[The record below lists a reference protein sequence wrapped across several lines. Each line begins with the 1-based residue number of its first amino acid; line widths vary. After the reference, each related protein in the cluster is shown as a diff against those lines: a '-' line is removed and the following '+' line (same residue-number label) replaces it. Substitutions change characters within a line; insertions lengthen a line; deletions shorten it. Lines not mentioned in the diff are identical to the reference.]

1 MAMSAAIE
9 RRLNRHASAALIGGV
24 FFTLSVLF
32 YMSMCNMPCDDRTY
46 AMDADVWRRSKN
58 KAFWS
63 DNFLAPSR
71 DLQAK
76 LAILIISAPGNI
88 HERATIRETW
98 LKSVNTKTVLARF
111 VIGTASLDSQGK
123 DKIQREALVHKD
135 ILTLEGIAD
144 SYQEL
149 TLKVLEAF
157 KWLDTN
163 VDFQYALKVDDD
175 SYVRTSNVIA
185 ELEHKPKD
193 RLYWGFF
200 DGRAHVKTSGQWKET
215 NWILCDT
222 YLPYARGGG
231 YVLSSDLVHFIA
243 HNYLLLETFVS
254 EDVSVGTWLSPLKIY
269 RHHDQ
274 RFDTEYI
281 SRGCS
286 NSYLITHKQS
296 VLKLREL
303 HKNFQTTGKLCTTEV
318 VERASY
324 EYNWNFPPSKCC
336 IRPSSGVRKP
346 GVRPKQPGL

>member
-1 MAMSAAIE
+1 MAMSAAME

-32 YMSMCNMPCDDRTY
+32 YMSMCNMPCEDRTY

-58 KAFWS
+58 RAFWS
-63 DNFLAPSR
+63 DSILAPSR
-71 DLQAK
+71 DLQAR
-76 LAILIISAPGNI
+76 LVILIISAPGNI
-88 HERATIRETW
+88 HERDTIRDTW
-98 LKSVNTKTVLARF
+98 LKGVNSKTVLPRF
-111 VIGTASLDSQGK
+111 VIGTSLLDSQSK
-123 DKIQREALVHKD
+123 EKVHREALVHKD
-135 ILTLEGIAD
+135 ILALEGIAD

-149 TLKVLEAF
+149 TLKLLEAF
-157 KWLDTN
+157 KWADTH

-175 SYVRTSNVIA
+175 SYVRVSNILT

-200 DGRAHVKTSGQWKET
+200 DGRANVKTSGQWKET

-231 YVLSSDLVHFIA
+231 YILSSDLVHFIA
-243 HNYLLLETFVS
+243 HNHQLLETFVS
-254 EDVSVGTWLSPLKIY
+254 EDVSVGTWLAPLKIN

-286 NSYLITHKQS
+286 NLYLVTHKQS

-303 HKNFQTTGKLCTTEV
+303 HKNLQTTGNLCTREV

-324 EYNWNFPPSKCC
+324 EYNWSFPPSKCC
-336 IRPSSGVRKP
+336 SRPPLNKKP
-346 GVRPKQPGL
+346 GVKLKESGL